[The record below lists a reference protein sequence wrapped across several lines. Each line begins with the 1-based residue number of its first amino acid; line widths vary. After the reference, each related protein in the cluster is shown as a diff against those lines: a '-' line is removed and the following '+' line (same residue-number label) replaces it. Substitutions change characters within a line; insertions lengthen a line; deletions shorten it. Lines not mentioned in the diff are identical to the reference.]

1 MGRKGNVN
9 LVLPKNS
16 GDLSFF
22 ESSISILF
30 KNGGQMDS
38 DNFYERIETI
48 LAQKEVGIDPTS
60 IIHKTVLPRYFGLIF
75 FDKPNSL
82 YSLTNFGFDYAQS
95 KSRQKKIDII
105 FDVLS
110 TSSFGRNNN
119 GVNSDSNVE
128 PPLVFLKMLINKKSI
143 SIFHFGCVLFYLEVL
158 GLSFEE
164 SLKKVSDI
172 KNEKDEK
179 KTIKDQGGGKFF
191 DPKIHIFFESLKI
204 IKKSKTRG
212 FYELEENVLKEYDD
226 DINSFI
232 INNSVTKDYISDNII
247 RTNFLEQKNLSVLL
261 RNVIDQ
267 FKSHKQ
273 LKDPDHFLHVPK
285 EKKNS
290 TRSVSLKKVTTKINK
305 KSNSFSEKER
315 FDLGWYGERYIYNL
329 LEKEFL
335 PLIEDL
341 KLQINENILEIIWFN
356 KGFDDEK
363 NWIDK
368 SIGKGCD
375 ILIKT
380 NLRELNLEVKN
391 SFDNISF
398 FTATTNELRSMN
410 ENRQD
415 YFLIKI
421 NKFKNLLSAYKNPPE
436 IRTIQDPIKILNNI
450 NHVKSVTLYV

>member
-1 MGRKGNVN
+1 MNSMIALLEPLET
-9 LVLPKNS
+9 LVTL
-16 GDLSFF
+16 L
-22 ESSISILF
+22 
-30 KNGGQMDS
+30 
-38 DNFYERIETI
+38 
-48 LAQKEVGIDPTS
+48 
-60 IIHKTVLPRYFGLIF
+60 
-75 FDKPNSL
+75 
-82 YSLTNFGFDYAQS
+82 
-95 KSRQKKIDII
+95 
-105 FDVLS
+105 
-110 TSSFGRNNN
+110 
-119 GVNSDSNVE
+119 
-128 PPLVFLKMLINKKSI
+128 
-143 SIFHFGCVLFYLEVL
+143 
-158 GLSFEE
+158 
-164 SLKKVSDI
+164 
-172 KNEKDEK
+172 
-179 KTIKDQGGGKFF
+179 
-191 DPKIHIFFESLKI
+191 
-204 IKKSKTRG
+204 KSKTRG

-232 INNSVTKDYISDNII
+232 INNSDTKDPNSDNII

-285 EKKNS
+285 EEKNS
-290 TRSVSLKKVTTKINK
+290 TRSVSLKKVITKINK

-335 PLIEDL
+335 PLIKDL

-421 NKFKNLLSAYKNPPE
+421 NKFKNLLNAYKNPPE

-450 NHVKSVTLYV
+450 NHIKSVTLYV

>member
-179 KTIKDQGGGKFF
+179 KTIKDQGGGKC
-191 DPKIHIFFESLKI
+191 LKI

-380 NLRELNLEVKN
+380 NLRELNLEIKN